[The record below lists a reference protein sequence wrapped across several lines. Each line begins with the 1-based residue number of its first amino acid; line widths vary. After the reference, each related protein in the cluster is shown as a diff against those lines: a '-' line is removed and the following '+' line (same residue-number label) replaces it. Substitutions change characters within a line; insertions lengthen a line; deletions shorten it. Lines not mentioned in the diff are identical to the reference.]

1 MEYCLNRYMS
11 VENAVAH
18 ARSMA
23 DEGAD
28 FIDIGAQS
36 TRPGATRLST
46 EEELSRLG
54 PVLEALTTDPALK
67 GVKLSVDTFDAR
79 FVFKANLCSD
89 FKTALFFRTKLFAV
103 SLALLSVMLRLLY
116 ETVDQ

>member
-1 MEYCLNRYMS
+1 MEYFLNRFLA

-46 EEELSRLG
+46 EEELSRLV
-54 PVLEALTTDPALK
+54 PVLEILTADPALK
-67 GVKLSVDTFDAR
+67 DVKLSVDTFDAR
-79 FVFKANLCSD
+79 FVFKMNLCSG
-89 FKTALFFRTKLFAV
+89 FKTALILEDRGFFRFFGPLHCYGEV
-103 SLALLSVMLRLLY
+103 ILRS
-116 ETVDQ
+116 

>member
-1 MEYCLNRYMS
+1 MAR
-11 VENAVAH
+11 AH
-18 ARSMA
+18 SMA

-46 EEELSRLG
+46 EEELSRLV

-67 GVKLSVDTFDAR
+67 GVKLSVDSFDAR
-79 FVFKANLCSD
+79 CVYKRIFAEVL
-89 FKTALFFRTKLFAV
+89 KLFRF
-103 SLALLSVMLRLLY
+103 SSALYCLVAF
-116 ETVDQ
+116 

>member
-1 MEYCLNRYMS
+1 MEYFLNRFMA
-11 VENAVAH
+11 VEDAVAQ
-18 ARSMA
+18 ARFMA

-46 EEELSRLG
+46 DEELSRLV

-67 GVKLSVDTFDAR
+67 GVKLSVDSFDAR
-79 FVFKANLCSD
+79 CVY
-89 FKTALFFRTKLFAV
+89 TK
-103 SLALLSVMLRLLY
+103 
-116 ETVDQ
+116 